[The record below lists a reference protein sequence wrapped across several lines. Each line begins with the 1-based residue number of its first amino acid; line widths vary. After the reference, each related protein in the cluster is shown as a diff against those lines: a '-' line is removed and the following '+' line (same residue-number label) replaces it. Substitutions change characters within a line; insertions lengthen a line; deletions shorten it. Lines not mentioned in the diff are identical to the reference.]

1 LRILIVG
8 VTGLIGSA
16 IAARLVAEGH
26 KITGI
31 SRRPPQGLA
40 LVRHISLDMALATEV
55 ETWLPCLEGLH
66 AVLYCAGLLQEGS
79 GESLRAVH
87 EAAPRAL
94 FAACEVQKLKRVI
107 YLSAVGVDRDAP
119 TEFSRTKRVAE
130 EALVRHQLDWV
141 ILRPSVVVGRA
152 AYGGSALLR
161 GLASLP
167 LLPIMRGAGSLQ
179 VVHLDDL
186 VETVSFFLRPGA
198 PTHVVLD
205 LVGPRRWRFDELV
218 ALFRRWL
225 GWPPADRLV
234 LPHWLVS
241 LLFGLGDLAGVLGW
255 RPPLR
260 SVAGR
265 EILRGATGNPEQWT
279 ELTGIVPRDLETALR
294 NEPASVQERWFA
306 RLYLLKPIILTVAS
320 LFWIVTGIVALGP
333 GWRQGVALLAEG
345 DVPSQLVAP
354 VVIGG
359 ALCNIAIGLAIA
371 WRRTSRWGLYA
382 ALALTAAYAVI
393 ATVLLPR
400 LWTDPMGPL
409 LKMVPVVALHLV
421 VLAIVDDR

>member
-1 LRILIVG
+1 
-8 VTGLIGSA
+8 
-16 IAARLVAEGH
+16 
-26 KITGI
+26 
-31 SRRPPQGLA
+31 
-40 LVRHISLDMALATEV
+40 
-55 ETWLPCLEGLH
+55 
-66 AVLYCAGLLQEGS
+66 
-79 GESLRAVH
+79 
-87 EAAPRAL
+87 
-94 FAACEVQKLKRVI
+94 
-107 YLSAVGVDRDAP
+107 
-119 TEFSRTKRVAE
+119 
-130 EALVRHQLDWV
+130 
-141 ILRPSVVVGRA
+141 
-152 AYGGSALLR
+152 
-161 GLASLP
+161 
-167 LLPIMRGAGSLQ
+167 
-179 VVHLDDL
+179 
-186 VETVSFFLRPGA
+186 
-198 PTHVVLD
+198 
-205 LVGPRRWRFDELV
+205 
-218 ALFRRWL
+218 
-225 GWPPADRLV
+225 
-234 LPHWLVS
+234 
-241 LLFGLGDLAGVLGW
+241 VLGW

-409 LKMVPVVALHLV
+409 LKMAPVVALHLV